1 MKAFEAQIRE
11 LKRQLEASPWLKW
24 AGLAI
29 ALLLAAFVLQS
40 MDGVRTER
48 QKAAIEAEQ
57 NLRRI
62 LSLKGQ
68 DAWLERE
75 KNAQQLR
82 DALTAQLPGV
92 ATPGMAQAALQSWLR
107 GVTASFDSKQ
117 NVTIRVNRSGP
128 VDGMPDVIRV
138 NAALNGALSPRQS
151 LGLLRQIE
159 NSPNLIAV
167 ETLTVLSDDSNTLHL
182 TVNAYYRVKGAA
194 TP

>member
-1 MKAFEAQIRE
+1 MSAFDAQLQS
-11 LKRQLEASPWLKW
+11 LKRQVEATPWLRW

-29 ALLLAAFVLQS
+29 AILLASLIVQGLESA
-40 MDGVRTER
+40 RTER

-62 LSLKGQ
+62 LALKGQ

-75 KNAQQLR
+75 QSTRQLR
-82 DALTAQLPGV
+82 DALSARIPEV

-107 GVTASFDSKQ
+107 GITSGFEARQ

-128 VDGMPDVIRV
+128 VEGMPDVIRV
-138 NAALNGALSPRQS
+138 NAALNGIFSPRQS

-159 NSPNLIAV
+159 DSPNLLVV
-167 ETLTVLSDDSNTLHL
+167 ETITLQSDDSNTLHL
-182 TVNAYYRVKGAA
+182 TVNAYYRIKEGGK
-194 TP
+194 P

>member
-1 MKAFEAQIRE
+1 MKAFEVQIRE
-11 LKRQLEASPWLKW
+11 LKRQLETSPWLKW
-24 AGLAI
+24 AGVAI
-29 ALLLAAFVLQS
+29 ALLLAAFALQS
-40 MDGVRTER
+40 MEGWRADR

-75 KNAQQLR
+75 KNARQLR
-82 DALTAQLPGV
+82 DALKAQLPGV
-92 ATPGMAQAALQSWLR
+92 STPGMAQAALQSWLR
-107 GVTASFDSKQ
+107 NITAGFESKQ
-117 NVTIRVNRSGP
+117 NMTIRVNRSGP

-159 NSPNLIAV
+159 NSPNLVVV
-167 ETLTVLSDDSNTLHL
+167 ETLTLLSDDNNTVHL
-182 TVNAYYRVKGAA
+182 TVNAYYRVTGAEK
-194 TP
+194 P

>member
-1 MKAFEAQIRE
+1 MKAFEVQIRE
-11 LKRQLEASPWLKW
+11 LKRQLETSPWLKW
-24 AGLAI
+24 AGVAI
-29 ALLLAAFVLQS
+29 ALLLAAFALQS
-40 MDGVRTER
+40 MEGWRAGR

-75 KNAQQLR
+75 KNARQLR
-82 DALTAQLPGV
+82 DALKAQLPGV
-92 ATPGMAQAALQSWLR
+92 STPGMAQAALQSWLR
-107 GVTASFDSKQ
+107 NITAGFESKQ
-117 NVTIRVNRSGP
+117 NLTIRVNRSGP

-159 NSPNLIAV
+159 NSPNLVVV
-167 ETLTVLSDDSNTLHL
+167 ETLTLLSDDNNTVHL
-182 TVNAYYRVKGAA
+182 TVNAYYRVTGAEK
-194 TP
+194 P

>member
-1 MKAFEAQIRE
+1 MKAFETQIRE
-11 LKRQLEASPWLKW
+11 LKRQVDASPWLKW

-29 ALLLAAFVLQS
+29 AILLAAFILQN
-40 MDGVRTER
+40 MDGMRVER

-68 DAWLERE
+68 DVWLERE
-75 KNAQQLR
+75 KSAQQLHSS
-82 DALTAQLPGV
+82 LKAQLPGV

-107 GVTASFDSKQ
+107 SVTANFDSKQ

-128 VDGMPDVIRV
+128 IDGMPDVIRV

-151 LGLLRQIE
+151 LGLLRRIE
-159 NSPNLIAV
+159 NSPNLISV

-182 TVNAYYRVKGAA
+182 TVNAYYRITGTQ

>member
-1 MKAFEAQIRE
+1 MKAFETQIRE
-11 LKRQLEASPWLKW
+11 LKRQVEASPWLKW

-29 ALLLAAFVLQS
+29 AILLAAFILQN
-40 MDGVRTER
+40 MDGMRVER

-68 DAWLERE
+68 DVWLERE
-75 KNAQQLR
+75 KSAQQLR
-82 DALTAQLPGV
+82 SALKAQLPGV

-107 GVTASFDSKQ
+107 SVTASFDSKQ

-138 NAALNGALSPRQS
+138 NAALNGTLSPRQS
-151 LGLLRQIE
+151 LGLLRRIE
-159 NSPNLIAV
+159 NSPNLISV

-182 TVNAYYRVKGAA
+182 TVNAYYRITGTQ

>member
-1 MKAFEAQIRE
+1 MKAFETQVRE
-11 LKRQLEASPWLKW
+11 LKRQVEASPWLKW

-29 ALLLAAFVLQS
+29 AILLAAFILQN
-40 MDGVRTER
+40 MNGMRVER
-48 QKAAIEAEQ
+48 QNAAIEAEQ

-68 DAWLERE
+68 DVWLERE
-75 KNAQQLR
+75 KSAQQLHSS
-82 DALTAQLPGV
+82 LKAQLPGV

-107 GVTASFDSKQ
+107 SVTANFDSKQ

-128 VDGMPDVIRV
+128 IDGMPDVIRV

-159 NSPNLIAV
+159 NSPNLISV

-182 TVNAYYRVKGAA
+182 TVNAYYRVTGTQ